1 MEQRWEVGKGKWI
14 GKEGFGSQGPALPP
28 KIQSGLP
35 FLQGIKPN
43 HEPHPLLLAWGENS
57 GGPGY
62 VKGWSGLVLPLPI
75 IPFVTVN
82 EAGILV

>member
-1 MEQRWEVGKGKWI
+1 MGQHWEVGKGKWT
-14 GKEGFGSQGPALPP
+14 GKEGFGSQGAALRS
-28 KIQSGLP
+28 KILSGLP

-57 GGPGY
+57 GEPGCLNSW
-62 VKGWSGLVLPLPI
+62 GGLVLPLPI
-75 IPFVTVN
+75 SPFVTVN